1 MDNEYE
7 IVSMLKE
14 DDGVLISQLID
25 NDFKKEVLKCEM
37 KRLDELVPFINKGM
51 EDAFNEEEALVL
63 IKKHDPNHK
72 REIKSDNSTFTLRTE
87 NGDIVGETITDEEE
101 LEELR
106 NDPGVYFL
114 SDNFVTYTNIGMP
127 NQKQFFVMEGETSD
141 FITNKDIDST
151 VKSLIVAIPST
162 QTDHYI
168 KDYYNIPHDEDI
180 GTIIIGFTP
189 RC

>member
-1 MDNEYE
+1 
-7 IVSMLKE
+7 
-14 DDGVLISQLID
+14 
-25 NDFKKEVLKCEM
+25 
-37 KRLDELVPFINKGM
+37 
-51 EDAFNEEEALVL
+51 
-63 IKKHDPNHK
+63 
-72 REIKSDNSTFTLRTE
+72 
-87 NGDIVGETITDEEE
+87 
-101 LEELR
+101 
-106 NDPGVYFL
+106 
-114 SDNFVTYTNIGMP
+114 MP

-151 VKSLIVAIPST
+151 VKSLVVAIPST

>member
-1 MDNEYE
+1 MIEDKLFDIIKNEGNI
-7 IVSMLKE
+7 IVSDIMTDE
-14 DDGVLISQLID
+14 M
-25 NDFKKEVLKCEM
+25 KKEVIKLEM

-106 NDPGVYFL
+106 NDPSVYFL

-151 VKSLIVAIPST
+151 VKSLVVALPST

>member
-37 KRLDELVPFINKGM
+37 KRFPEVVPFINKGM

-151 VKSLIVAIPST
+151 VKSLVVAIPST

>member
-63 IKKHDPNHK
+63 IKNMTLM
-72 REIKSDNSTFTLRTE
+72 IKEKLK
-87 NGDIVGETITDEEE
+87 VITQLSH
-101 LEELR
+101 LE
-106 NDPGVYFL
+106 
-114 SDNFVTYTNIGMP
+114 
-127 NQKQFFVMEGETSD
+127 QKMV
-141 FITNKDIDST
+141 I
-151 VKSLIVAIPST
+151 L
-162 QTDHYI
+162 
-168 KDYYNIPHDEDI
+168 
-180 GTIIIGFTP
+180 
-189 RC
+189 

>member
-63 IKKHDPNHK
+63 IKKHDSTHK

-106 NDPGVYFL
+106 NDPSVYFL

-151 VKSLIVAIPST
+151 VKSLVVAIPST

-168 KDYYNIPHDEDI
+168 KDYYNIPHDEGI